1 MFLVAKGKR
10 ARCDWAGDAAA
21 FIAHVLGV
29 IARARVAPRVPSGF
43 PWLAP
48 SPEGVEVDAKV
59 SLR

>member
-10 ARCDWAGDAAA
+10 TRCDWVGDDAA
-21 FIAHVLGV
+21 FISHALGV
-29 IARARVAPRVPSGF
+29 IDRARIAPRVPSGC